1 MGLISGEGLYDRLP
15 SQQVEATKEETEM
28 DVLNSKIEHITRKL
42 SSGLF
47 PGNPVQANRL
57 Y

>member
-15 SQQVEATKEETEM
+15 SQQSTEPSKEETEM
-28 DVLNSKIEHITRKL
+28 DALNSKIEHITKKL

-47 PGNPVQANRL
+47 PSNPV
-57 Y
+57 